1 MSHMA
6 GILRS
11 MSDTPA
17 RLLRLLS
24 LLQTPRD
31 WPGSELAE
39 RLQVSR
45 RTVRRAI
52 QRLRDLGYPVQA
64 TMGAVGGYRLVAGT
78 AMPPLLLDDEEAVAV
93 AVGLGTAANGT
104 VTGIEEASVR
114 ALAKLEQVLPSRL
127 RYRVSA
133 LHSIT
138 LPLPGAQ
145 ALVDPV
151 VLTVIATAARD
162 RQQIRFRYTSHDG
175 TQGIRA
181 AEPHHLVH
189 TGRRWY
195 LLGWDPANNGWRT
208 FRADR
213 MTSPQTTGP
222 RFTPRD
228 PPGGDAAAYVSR
240 SVSSAPYRYQARI
253 RLHLPAQA
261 AAERLPP
268 TVGHLQA
275 DGEHACIL
283 HTGAESPDVLALT
296 DRTGSS
302 VLATLAGVRAQAR
315 AWSSEVRRLR
325 RSWVGVGPKLR
336 WVLEDSGEFP
346 DLPGLD
352 QLAAKQVV
360 ELGGGVDAATYLVRC
375 PERDVVVK
383 LKSGGLEAEAR
394 ALQAWK
400 PYTTHVPKV
409 LGLGT
414 VPSME
419 ERSIRYLILG
429 ALKNDEGRLVETA
442 DEYLDRSPADAR
454 ELGRAVG
461 TELHRLHQ
469 AVDQTG
475 FGNFADSPGSERAY
489 GSWGGYLA
497 DFFTL
502 HAGLVR
508 QLGIGE
514 DRIQA
519 TLAFIRACPFAAEAR
534 FLHGDVSV
542 RNVAIFGYQPVTVGL
557 FDPNPVSGD
566 PSWDIAPMVNNVAY
580 GELRAL
586 QEGGPSQVLVRDREL
601 LDGFW
606 ESYPGAVAEESLL
619 TAQLVQALLQAEHR
633 EHRLRQNQGDAIEVE
648 VSYEFIRATVDRVAA

>member
-6 GILRS
+6 GILSS

-45 RTVRRAI
+45 RTIRRDI

-93 AVGLGTAANGT
+93 AVGLRTAANGT

-133 LHSIT
+133 LHSVT

-151 VLTVIATAARD
+151 VLTVIATAAHD
-162 RQQIRFRYTSHDG
+162 RQRIRFRYTSHDG
-175 TQGIRA
+175 TQGTRA

-195 LLGWDPANNGWRT
+195 LLGWDPTNNGWRT

-213 MTSPQTTGP
+213 MTSPQITGP

-283 HTGAESPDVLALT
+283 HTGAESPDMLAIYVAIIGAEFEILDPPDLAEHILAL
-296 DRTGSS
+296 
-302 VLATLAGVRAQAR
+302 A
-315 AWSSEVRRLR
+315 
-325 RSWVGVGPKLR
+325 
-336 WVLEDSGEFP
+336 
-346 DLPGLD
+346 
-352 QLAAKQVV
+352 
-360 ELGGGVDAATYLVRC
+360 
-375 PERDVVVK
+375 
-383 LKSGGLEAEAR
+383 
-394 ALQAWK
+394 
-400 PYTTHVPKV
+400 
-409 LGLGT
+409 
-414 VPSME
+414 
-419 ERSIRYLILG
+419 
-429 ALKNDEGRLVETA
+429 GRLT
-442 DEYLDRSPADAR
+442 
-454 ELGRAVG
+454 RAA
-461 TELHRLHQ
+461 HQ
-469 AVDQTG
+469 
-475 FGNFADSPGSERAY
+475 
-489 GSWGGYLA
+489 
-497 DFFTL
+497 
-502 HAGLVR
+502 
-508 QLGIGE
+508 
-514 DRIQA
+514 
-519 TLAFIRACPFAAEAR
+519 
-534 FLHGDVSV
+534 
-542 RNVAIFGYQPVTVGL
+542 
-557 FDPNPVSGD
+557 
-566 PSWDIAPMVNNVAY
+566 
-580 GELRAL
+580 
-586 QEGGPSQVLVRDREL
+586 
-601 LDGFW
+601 
-606 ESYPGAVAEESLL
+606 
-619 TAQLVQALLQAEHR
+619 
-633 EHRLRQNQGDAIEVE
+633 
-648 VSYEFIRATVDRVAA
+648 

>member
-45 RTVRRAI
+45 RTIRRDI

-93 AVGLGTAANGT
+93 AVGLRTAANGT

-133 LHSIT
+133 LHSVT

-151 VLTVIATAARD
+151 VLTVIATAAHD
-162 RQQIRFRYTSHDG
+162 RQRIRFRYTSHDG
-175 TQGIRA
+175 TQGTRA
-181 AEPHHLVH
+181 VEPHHLVH

-213 MTSPQTTGP
+213 MTSPQITGP

-283 HTGAESPDVLALT
+283 HTGAESPDVLAIYVAII
-296 DRTGSS
+296 G
-302 VLATLAGVRAQAR
+302 A
-315 AWSSEVRRLR
+315 
-325 RSWVGVGPKLR
+325 
-336 WVLEDSGEFP
+336 EFEILDPP
-346 DLPGLD
+346 DLAEHI
-352 QLAAKQVV
+352 LA
-360 ELGGGVDAATYLVRC
+360 
-375 PERDVVVK
+375 
-383 LKSGGLEAEAR
+383 
-394 ALQAWK
+394 
-400 PYTTHVPKV
+400 
-409 LGLGT
+409 
-414 VPSME
+414 
-419 ERSIRYLILG
+419 
-429 ALKNDEGRLVETA
+429 
-442 DEYLDRSPADAR
+442 
-454 ELGRAVG
+454 
-461 TELHRLHQ
+461 
-469 AVDQTG
+469 
-475 FGNFADSPGSERAY
+475 
-489 GSWGGYLA
+489 LA
-497 DFFTL
+497 DRLT
-502 HAGLVR
+502 
-508 QLGIGE
+508 
-514 DRIQA
+514 
-519 TLAFIRACPFAAEAR
+519 RAA
-534 FLHGDVSV
+534 H
-542 RNVAIFGYQPVTVGL
+542 Q
-557 FDPNPVSGD
+557 
-566 PSWDIAPMVNNVAY
+566 
-580 GELRAL
+580 
-586 QEGGPSQVLVRDREL
+586 
-601 LDGFW
+601 
-606 ESYPGAVAEESLL
+606 
-619 TAQLVQALLQAEHR
+619 
-633 EHRLRQNQGDAIEVE
+633 
-648 VSYEFIRATVDRVAA
+648 

>member
-45 RTVRRAI
+45 RTIRRDI

-93 AVGLGTAANGT
+93 AVGLRTAANGT

-133 LHSIT
+133 LHSVT

-151 VLTVIATAARD
+151 VLTVIATAAHD
-162 RQQIRFRYTSHDG
+162 RQRIRFRYTSHDG
-175 TQGIRA
+175 TQGTRA
-181 AEPHHLVH
+181 VEPHHLVH

-195 LLGWDPANNGWRT
+195 LLGWDPTNNGWRT

-213 MTSPQTTGP
+213 MTSPQITGP

-283 HTGAESPDVLALT
+283 HTGAESPDVLAIYVAIIGAEFEIL
-296 DRTGSS
+296 DPPD
-302 VLATLAGVRAQAR
+302 LAEHILALAGRLTRAA
-315 AWSSEVRRLR
+315 
-325 RSWVGVGPKLR
+325 
-336 WVLEDSGEFP
+336 
-346 DLPGLD
+346 
-352 QLAAKQVV
+352 
-360 ELGGGVDAATYLVRC
+360 
-375 PERDVVVK
+375 
-383 LKSGGLEAEAR
+383 
-394 ALQAWK
+394 
-400 PYTTHVPKV
+400 
-409 LGLGT
+409 
-414 VPSME
+414 
-419 ERSIRYLILG
+419 
-429 ALKNDEGRLVETA
+429 
-442 DEYLDRSPADAR
+442 
-454 ELGRAVG
+454 
-461 TELHRLHQ
+461 HQ
-469 AVDQTG
+469 
-475 FGNFADSPGSERAY
+475 
-489 GSWGGYLA
+489 
-497 DFFTL
+497 
-502 HAGLVR
+502 
-508 QLGIGE
+508 
-514 DRIQA
+514 
-519 TLAFIRACPFAAEAR
+519 
-534 FLHGDVSV
+534 
-542 RNVAIFGYQPVTVGL
+542 
-557 FDPNPVSGD
+557 
-566 PSWDIAPMVNNVAY
+566 
-580 GELRAL
+580 
-586 QEGGPSQVLVRDREL
+586 
-601 LDGFW
+601 
-606 ESYPGAVAEESLL
+606 
-619 TAQLVQALLQAEHR
+619 
-633 EHRLRQNQGDAIEVE
+633 
-648 VSYEFIRATVDRVAA
+648 